1 MGCRDAFRLLL
12 KILMPKASNILSNSC
27 KKLKSP
33 GSTNSNAISRVVL
46 TGIVYCWVRV
56 GVALAVALALLGAL
70 VALAL
75 LLRYVACVMPIKRVA
90 GGG

>member
-1 MGCRDAFRLLL
+1 
-12 KILMPKASNILSNSC
+12 MPKASNILSNSC

-56 GVALAVALALLGAL
+56 GVTLALAVALALLGAL